1 MGTSIA
7 RVAAFL
13 FLFLGISNL
22 WSQTGVISGS
32 IRDAQSGETLIGANV
47 LLVEAKKGASS
58 DVEGKYHVRG
68 IAPGTYTLRVT
79 YVGYAAKSVS
89 GVTVRADQA
98 AKIDI
103 SLESV
108 TVQSKEVVITA
119 ERQTNTEAS
128 ILAQRRRSSTIGDG
142 FSAEQVKLTPDATTG
157 DALRRVT
164 GISLVDNKFIFVR
177 GVTDRYNSAMLNG
190 VSVTSTD
197 TDTDRKS
204 FSFDMVPSNLVE
216 NSMVTKT
223 STPDLPADFTGGLVQ
238 INTLDFPDAPTIR
251 LSLSSSYN
259 ALANLKTLNMS
270 QGGGKDW
277 LGFDDGT
284 RAYPAGEYNSHT
296 LGQALPNTWAQRSQR
311 APLNM
316 SMNLSVGDRLI
327 LNDEADQ
334 LGYIGAFSYRNGMS
348 RSNLQYAYT
357 RLGSPIYNGGG
368 PKDVASVLWGGLLNL
383 SYKVGGNH
391 KFSFK
396 NNFNQ
401 SADDKVSAY
410 RIVDENE
417 NDRKVNVTE
426 WDQRSMFVSQL
437 SGTHHFADLLSGLD
451 VTWRGSYSSS
461 LSKRPDRKTYIYSKN
476 IRAPET
482 EFFLE
487 RGDRSWANLD
497 EYSRGASMDVQFP
510 VSAIKLKLGGLVEK
524 KERYF
529 DIQFY
534 LAELDRGSNAWN
546 LLSLPIDNVF
556 NAENFGSGKLVLSRL
571 SDKRDTYTGA
581 STLYATYAMADIPF
595 SGFFSFAAL
604 RGFLDDIRLTGGAR
618 MENSEQLVNT
628 VSPFSTDEL
637 FVARVKNIDV
647 LPSANLTF
655 VVNPAFNIRFAA
667 SQSVNRPEFREL
679 SSFYFYDYSVY
690 EGTFGNPL
698 LQRAYSH
705 NYDARIEYF
714 PGAGEVLAVSYFH
727 KSISNAIEQ
736 RIIPSSNP
744 ERTWFN
750 SPHGV
755 NRGWEFELRTTLGF
769 LGAYGD
775 NFSVTGNYT
784 RIASDIEYTQ
794 GYKIDKGGGVYVDE
808 YRTETREM
816 QGQSP
821 YMLNLS
827 LLFRE
832 PVFGTSI
839 NILYNEFGKRLDAV
853 GDERGLDVYEEA
865 RGAVDLS
872 ITQKLLARL
881 DMKLTAREIL
891 VTNPGR
897 LDGAASDGRHER
909 RFVTREGNEY
919 KRILTDPTYSLQL
932 SYTF

>member
-1 MGTSIA
+1 MVTSIA
-7 RVAAFL
+7 RFSALFFVLFISVAA
-13 FLFLGISNL
+13 G
-22 WSQTGVISGS
+22 QTGAISGVV
-32 IRDAQSGETLIGANV
+32 RDSHSGETLIGANISV
-47 LLVEAKKGASS
+47 VEAARGGSS
-58 DVEGKYHVRG
+58 DVDGKFHVRG
-68 IAPGTYTLRVT
+68 IAPGTYTVRVT
-79 YVGYAAKSVS
+79 YIGYTAKSVS
-89 GVTVRADQA
+89 GVTVRPDQA
-98 AKIDI
+98 TKLDV
-103 SLESV
+103 SLDAA

-128 ILAQRRRSSTIGDG
+128 ILAQRRRASTIGDG

-164 GISLVDNKFIFVR
+164 GISLVDSKFIFVR

-216 NSMVTKT
+216 NTMVTKT

-238 INTLDFPDAPTIR
+238 INTLDFPDTPTIK

-259 ALANLKTLNMS
+259 ALSNLKTVNRA
-270 QGGGKDW
+270 QGGGSDW
-277 LGFDDGT
+277 IGLDDGT
-284 RAYPAGEYNSHT
+284 RRYPAGEYNSHT
-296 LGQALPNTWAQRSQR
+296 LGKVLPNNWAQQSRR

-316 SMNLSVGDRLI
+316 AMNLSAGDRMI
-327 LNDEADQ
+327 LNDDADQ
-334 LGYIGAFSYRNGMS
+334 LGYIAAFSYRNGVS
-348 RSNLQYAYT
+348 RSTLQYAYT
-357 RLGSPIYNGGG
+357 RLGSPIYSGGG

-401 SADDKVSAY
+401 SADDKASAY

-417 NDRKVNVTE
+417 NDRTVHVTE

-437 SGTHHFADLLSGLD
+437 TGTHHFAELLSGLD
-451 VTWRGSYSSS
+451 VTWRGSYTSS

-476 IRAPET
+476 VRAPES

-497 EYSRGASMDVQFP
+497 EYSRGASLDAQFP
-510 VSAIKLKLGGLVEK
+510 VLAAKVKLGGLFEK

-534 LAELDRGSNAWN
+534 LAELERGSSAWN
-546 LLSLPIDNVF
+546 LLSLPITSVF
-556 NAENFGSGKLVLSRL
+556 DPENFGSGKLVLSRL

-581 STLYATYAMADIPF
+581 STLLASYAMLDLPL
-595 SGFFSFAAL
+595 SGFLSFAGL
-604 RGFLDDIRLTGGAR
+604 QPFLSDIRFTGGAR
-618 MENSEQLVNT
+618 LENSEQLVNT

-637 FVARVKNIDV
+637 YVAKVKNIDV

-655 VVNPAFNIRFAA
+655 VVNPVVNIRLAA

-705 NYDARIEYF
+705 NYDARLEYF

-727 KSISNAIEQ
+727 KNISNAIEQ
-736 RIIPSSNP
+736 RILPSSNP

-755 NRGWEFELRTTLGF
+755 NRGWEVEMRTTLAF
-769 LGAYGD
+769 LGSYGA
-775 NFSVTGNYT
+775 NVSITGNYT

-794 GYKIDKGGGVYVDE
+794 GYKIDKGGGVYLDE

-872 ITQKLLARL
+872 ITQNILPRL
-881 DMKLTAREIL
+881 DLKFTAREIL

-897 LDGAASDGRHER
+897 LEGSASDGRHER

-919 KRILTDPTYSLQL
+919 KRILTDPTYALQF